1 MTKADMF
8 KHGPIRLL
16 GAIALLAGVIAVPLY
31 ARDKPRHPHT
41 PTASVPYIESA
52 VTFANPSGPSRL
64 AGTLSTP
71 PGPGPFPAIVIV
83 PGSGP
88 VNRDGDLFGHQ
99 FYRVLADDLSRRGF
113 AVLRSDKRGLGQSN
127 GSFGSATTADFASD
141 IEAGV
146 AFLRTRANID
156 PQRIGLVG
164 HSEGGIIA
172 PMVAG
177 KDPRIVFVVM
187 MAGNG
192 IRGDQMLLDRT
203 RKQGMAG
210 KSAAETE
217 RELRLQQAVFG
228 AVTADAPAAERER
241 RARQLYL
248 DAQASYGRPWSPEEL
263 APLLTPWMRSFLASD
278 PAPVLQGPRCAVLA
292 LVGDKDQVV
301 MAEEN
306 IPALTRA
313 LAGNPKASVRR
324 LAGLNHF
331 FQSAGTGA
339 FSEVAGIKETIA
351 PEALELIGS
360 WAGAHSRP

>member
-1 MTKADMF
+1 ML
-8 KHGPIRLL
+8 KHGPIRIL
-16 GAIALLAGVIAVPLY
+16 GAIALLAGAIAVPLY
-31 ARDKPRHPHT
+31 ASDQARHPQA
-41 PTASVPYIESA
+41 PAAAVPYAETA
-52 VTFANPSGPSRL
+52 VTFANPAGPSRL

-88 VNRDGDLFGHQ
+88 VNRDGELFGHQ
-99 FYRVLADDLSRRGF
+99 FYRVLADDLTRRGF

-127 GSFGSATTADFASD
+127 GNFDTATTADFASD

-146 AFLRTRANID
+146 AFLRTRKEID
-156 PQRIGLVG
+156 PQRIGLIG

-192 IRGDQMLLDRT
+192 IRGDQMLLDRA
-203 RKQGMAG
+203 RKQRLAG
-210 KSAAETE
+210 KSAADTE
-217 RELRLQQAVFG
+217 RELTLQKALFA
-228 AVTADAPAAERER
+228 AVTADAPPAERER
-241 RARQLYL
+241 RARQVYL
-248 DAQASYGRPWSPEEL
+248 DAEKTHGRPWSPDEL

-278 PAPVLQGPRCAVLA
+278 PVPVLQRPRCAVLA
-292 LVGDKDQVV
+292 LVGEKDQVV

-313 LAGNPKASVRR
+313 LAANPKASVRR
-324 LAGLNHF
+324 MAGLNHF
-331 FQSAGTGA
+331 FQSASTGA

-351 PEALELIGS
+351 PEALDLIGT
-360 WAGAHSRP
+360 WASAHSRP

>member
-1 MTKADMF
+1 ML
-8 KHGPIRLL
+8 KHRPFRIL
-16 GAIALLAGVIAVPLY
+16 AALAVLAGAIAVPLY
-31 ARDKPRHPHT
+31 ASNKTRHPQT
-41 PTASVPYIESA
+41 PAASVPYMQTA
-52 VTFANPSGPSRL
+52 VTFANPAGPSRL

-83 PGSGP
+83 PGSGA

-99 FYRVLADDLSRRGF
+99 FYRVLADDLTRRGF
-113 AVLRSDKRGLGQSN
+113 AVLRSDKRGLGESR
-127 GSFGSATTADFASD
+127 GSFDSATTADFASD

-146 AFLRTRANID
+146 AFLRTRKEID
-156 PQRIGLVG
+156 PQRIGLIG

-203 RKQGMAG
+203 RRQRMAG
-210 KSAAETE
+210 QKAADIE
-217 RELRLQQAVFG
+217 RELALQKAIFA
-228 AVTADAPAAERER
+228 AVTADLPAPERES

-248 DAQASYGRPWSPEEL
+248 DAQKAYGRAFSPDEL
-263 APLLTPWMRSFLASD
+263 APLLSPWMRSFLASD
-278 PAPVLQGPRCAVLA
+278 PVPMLQRPRCAILA

-301 MAEEN
+301 MADEN

-313 LAGNPKASVRR
+313 LAGNPSASVQR
-324 LAGLNHF
+324 LTGLNHF
-331 FQSAGTGA
+331 FQTAPTGA
-339 FSEVAGIKETIA
+339 VSEVAGIEETIA
-351 PEALELIGS
+351 PSALELIGA
-360 WAGAHSRP
+360 WATAHSRP

>member
-1 MTKADMF
+1 ML
-8 KHGPIRLL
+8 KHGPIRTL
-16 GAIALLAGVIAVPLY
+16 GAIALLAGAIAVPLY
-31 ARDKPRHPHT
+31 AGDKPRHPQT
-41 PTASVPYIESA
+41 PAAAVPYAETA
-52 VTFANPSGPSRL
+52 VSFANPSGPSHL
-64 AGTLSTP
+64 AGTLTTP
-71 PGPGPFPAIVIV
+71 PGPGPFPAVVIV

-99 FYRVLADDLSRRGF
+99 FYRVLADDLTRRGF

-127 GSFGSATTADFASD
+127 GSVDTATTADFATG

-146 AFLRTRANID
+146 AFLRSRNNID
-156 PQRIGLVG
+156 PQRIGLIG
-164 HSEGGIIA
+164 HSEGAIIA

-203 RKQGMAG
+203 RKQRMAG
-210 KSAAETE
+210 TSATETE
-217 RELRLQQAVFG
+217 RELTLQKAVFA
-228 AVTADAPAAERER
+228 AVTAEAPAAERER
-241 RARQLYL
+241 RARQVYL
-248 DAQASYGRPWSPEEL
+248 DAEKTHGRPWSPDEL

-278 PAPVLQGPRCAVLA
+278 PVPVLQGPRCAVLA

-324 LAGLNHF
+324 MAGLNHF
-331 FQSAGTGA
+331 FQTATTGA
-339 FSEVAGIKETIA
+339 FSEVAGIEETIA
-351 PEALELIGS
+351 PGALELIGS
-360 WAGAHSRP
+360 WARAHARP